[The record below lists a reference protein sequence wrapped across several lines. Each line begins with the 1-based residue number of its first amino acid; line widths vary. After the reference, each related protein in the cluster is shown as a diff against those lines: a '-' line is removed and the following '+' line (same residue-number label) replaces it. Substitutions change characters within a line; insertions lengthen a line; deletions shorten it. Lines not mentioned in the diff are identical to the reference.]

1 MPWQEVVT
9 VELRQQ
15 FIRDA
20 LRRVVPVT
28 ELCAAYGISRKTGY
42 KFLARY
48 DTFGSAGLADQSRRP
63 HRSPAALDP
72 VLLERL
78 LEAHHRHPY
87 WGPRKLLRLVGDR
100 WPGAPWPVRSTV
112 ARCFQHLGLVTA
124 RRRVRR
130 PGPAGPPF
138 APMDA
143 PNAVWTTDYKG
154 QFKLGDSQYCF
165 PLTVADGYSRLLL
178 ACQALTSTQLV
189 EARPIFE
196 RLFREYGLPRR
207 IRSDNG
213 VPFATQALGRLSSL
227 AVWWIRLGI
236 LPDLTE
242 PGSPHQNGRHE
253 RMHLTLKR
261 ECTRPPERSR
271 AQQQRR
277 FDRWRHE
284 YNTLRPHEALADATP
299 ASLYTPSPRPYPP
312 RLPPLEYPA
321 TTRSAA

>member
-15 FIRDA
+15 FVHDA
-20 LRRVVPVT
+20 RRRVVPVT

-48 DTFGSAGLADQSRRP
+48 DTLGAAGLADQSRRP

-87 WGPRKLLRLVGDR
+87 WGPRKLLRLVAAR
-100 WPGAPWPVRSTV
+100 WPEAPWPVRSTV

-130 PGPAGPPF
+130 PGPAGPPL

-154 QFKLGDSQYCF
+154 QFKLGDGQYCF

-178 ACQALTSTQLV
+178 ACQALTSTKVV

-227 AVWWIRLGI
+227 AVWWIRLPSSPI
-236 LPDLTE
+236 SPSPDPRTRTAGTSACISRSSASA
-242 PGSPHQNGRHE
+242 PG
-253 RMHLTLKR
+253 
-261 ECTRPPERSR
+261 
-271 AQQQRR
+271 RR
-277 FDRWRHE
+277 G
-284 YNTLRPHEALADATP
+284 TP
-299 ASLYTPSPRPYPP
+299 ASTSNAASIGGARSTIPSGHMRRSTMPRRPRSTPRRRGRTRLGSPR
-312 RLPPLEYPA
+312 
-321 TTRSAA
+321 

>member
-15 FIRDA
+15 FVHDA
-20 LRRVVPVT
+20 LRRVVPVA
-28 ELCAAYGISRKTGY
+28 ELCAGYGISRKTGY

-48 DTFGSAGLADQSRRP
+48 ETLGSAGLADQSRRP

-78 LEAHHRHPY
+78 LEAHRRHPY

-100 WPGAPWPVRSTV
+100 WPDAPWPVRSTV

-124 RRRVRR
+124 RRRVRH
-130 PGPAGPPF
+130 PGPAGPPL

-143 PNAVWTTDYKG
+143 PNTVWTTDYKG
-154 QFKLGDSQYCF
+154 QFKLGDGQYCF

-178 ACQALTSTQLV
+178 ACQALTSTKLV

-196 RLFREYGLPRR
+196 RLFRAYGLPRR

-213 VPFATQALGRLSSL
+213 VPFATQALGRLSAL

-236 LPDLTE
+236 LPI
-242 PGSPHQNGRHE
+242 S
-253 RMHLTLKR
+253 
-261 ECTRPPERSR
+261 
-271 AQQQRR
+271 
-277 FDRWRHE
+277 
-284 YNTLRPHEALADATP
+284 
-299 ASLYTPSPRPYPP
+299 PSPPP
-312 RLPPLEYPA
+312 R
-321 TTRSAA
+321 TRTAGTSACISP